1 MKRAKGSAQAQ
12 RRVSRRPGVSD
23 LDLRALLDHL
33 GRLLAQEYATLLTK
47 PRVAETTP
55 PREDIR

>member
-1 MKRAKGSAQAQ
+1 MKRAKGSTQAQ
-12 RRVSRRPGVSD
+12 RRVSRRPGVND

-33 GRLLAQEYATLLTK
+33 GRLLAQEYAALLTK